1 MGNGEEISLSDLFA
15 IMIGDNPV
23 ITPAKD
29 KEETE
34 KKNLEQATKVIAH
47 FCYSFYNALI
57 KEGFNEEQ
65 ALSLTETIVGASM
78 PNGGQ
83 K

>member
-1 MGNGEEISLSDLFA
+1 MGNGKEISLSDLFA

-34 KKNLEQATKVIAH
+34 KKNLEQATKEVAH

-57 KEGFNEEQ
+57 KEGFNEKQ